1 MAIALRNF
9 CEQITSSI
17 SNLIVYF
24 ISYYFITFYNYFKEK
39 FSFLHKQLLT
49 LSDNIIQKKKIWSA
63 NSCCSFFN
71 QLQFHTYQL
80 WLDNW
85 NQLPF
90 YMSRQIETMTDTWVK
105 LTENRFRRVYLFKPE
120 IRVCFRN
127 DFCIVKCLYR
137 KMRFFYKL

>member
-1 MAIALRNF
+1 MWLMAIALRNF

-49 LSDNIIQKKKIWSA
+49 LSDNISQKKKIDQPIYVVL
-63 NSCCSFFN
+63 FFN

-80 WLDNW
+80 
-85 NQLPF
+85 
-90 YMSRQIETMTDTWVK
+90 
-105 LTENRFRRVYLFKPE
+105 
-120 IRVCFRN
+120 
-127 DFCIVKCLYR
+127 
-137 KMRFFYKL
+137 